1 MTSAKE
7 ETLNYKAQNSLL
19 QGERKKADF
28 AKKEA
33 KELREKLELLKNI
46 EFIVNASSSEVNQ
59 KLHQMGDYSKAS
71 RDLSY
76 ICVALKKGNIPVIR
90 VYGYFLAIRKLQ
102 NSV

>member
-33 KELREKLELLKNI
+33 KDLREKLELLTLINI
-46 EFIVNASSSEVNQ
+46 LTMVMDFSCLFLRKIVLKQFIRSLENLVGDKKKKVSENVFEYV
-59 KLHQMGDYSKAS
+59 KSTFS
-71 RDLSY
+71 
-76 ICVALKKGNIPVIR
+76 I
-90 VYGYFLAIRKLQ
+90 F
-102 NSV
+102 

>member
-1 MTSAKE
+1 MRSLETRVTSAKE

-33 KELREKLELLKNI
+33 KDLREKLERLKNI
-46 EFIVNASSSEVNQ
+46 EFAVNASSAEVNQ

-71 RDLSY
+71 KDLSY
-76 ICVALKKGNIPVIR
+76 ICVALKKGNIPVNYSTHR
-90 VYGYFLAIRKLQ
+90 
-102 NSV
+102 